1 MSDVLNK
8 IQRINNLYLQ
18 IKELDNLYN
27 KALKSNKTSLA
38 RNYLVQIKLK
48 KKTLNSEIFRF
59 KKLISPSIALVKLD
73 INGCIKRGIFTD
85 VSDFDE
91 VRLIYRSIGLM
102 KNLDIK
108 ILEIKIYHNPYI
120 VDEFY

>member
-1 MSDVLNK
+1 MSNILNK

-59 KKLISPSIALVKLD
+59 KKLISSSIALVKLD
-73 INGCIKRGIFTD
+73 INGCIKRGILTD

-91 VRLIYRSIGLM
+91 VRLIYRSIGLI

>member
-59 KKLISPSIALVKLD
+59 KKLISSSIALVKLD
-73 INGCIKRGIFTD
+73 INGCIKRGILID
-85 VSDFDE
+85 VTDFDE

>member
-48 KKTLNSEIFRF
+48 RK
-59 KKLISPSIALVKLD
+59 P
-73 INGCIKRGIFTD
+73 
-85 VSDFDE
+85 
-91 VRLIYRSIGLM
+91 
-102 KNLDIK
+102 
-108 ILEIKIYHNPYI
+108 
-120 VDEFY
+120 

>member
-59 KKLISPSIALVKLD
+59 KKLISSSIALVKLD
-73 INGCIKRGIFTD
+73 INGCIKRGILID